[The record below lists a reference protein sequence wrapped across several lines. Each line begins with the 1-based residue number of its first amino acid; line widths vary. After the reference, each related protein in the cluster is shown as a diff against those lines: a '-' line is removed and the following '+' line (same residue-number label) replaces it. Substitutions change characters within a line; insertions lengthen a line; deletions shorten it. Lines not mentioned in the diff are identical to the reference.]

1 MLKLNLIPVIL
12 VLVAAMAVVVI
23 QTKTAFD
30 SQNETKVYKAKCD
43 SLQHVSDSLYWEL
56 LPTQIELGRYLVAY
70 NMFME
75 KNPEAA
81 KEFYDIISSKTE

>member
-1 MLKLNLIPVIL
+1 MLKNFIPAILIL
-12 VLVAAMAVVVI
+12 VAGMLI
-23 QTKTAFD
+23 QTKRVFD
-30 SQNETKVYKAKCD
+30 AQKEVVIYKAKCD

-56 LPTQIELGRYLVAY
+56 LPTQIELGRHLVAY

-81 KEFYDIISSKTE
+81 KEFYDIMSSKTE

>member
-1 MLKLNLIPVIL
+1 MIKVLGLVSLML
-12 VLVAAMAVVVI
+12 AVVLFI
-23 QTKTAFD
+23 QVKFTVD

-43 SLQHVSDSLYWEL
+43 SLQHVSDSLYSEL
-56 LPTQIELGRYLVAY
+56 LPTQIELGRHLVAY

-81 KEFYDIISSKTE
+81 KEFYDIMSSKTE

>member
-1 MLKLNLIPVIL
+1 MLKNFIPAILIL
-12 VLVAAMAVVVI
+12 VAGMLI
-23 QTKTAFD
+23 QTKRVFD
-30 SQNETKVYKAKCD
+30 AQKEVVIYKAKCD
-43 SLQHVSDSLYWEL
+43 SLQHASDSLYWEL
-56 LPTQIELGRYLVAY
+56 LPTQIELGRHLVAY